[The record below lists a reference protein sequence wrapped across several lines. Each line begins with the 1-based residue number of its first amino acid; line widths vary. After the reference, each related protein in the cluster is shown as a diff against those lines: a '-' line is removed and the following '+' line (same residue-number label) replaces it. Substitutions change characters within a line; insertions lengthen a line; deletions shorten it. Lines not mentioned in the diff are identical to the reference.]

1 MVMKSRP
8 CFRPL
13 LADKLP
19 GVPASRHYAEL
30 DF

>member
-1 MVMKSRP
+1 MKLKSRP

-19 GVPASRHYAEL
+19 AIAPAEHYDNL